1 MDETLQETLESVEN
15 ETDVAMDPVPDSIPD
30 YSDYTE
36 EVSLETTSDPDS
48 SDPVILPDDYL
59 DVQTFQEGVE
69 TILTALEPTEEEGDY
84 VGEVYA
90 VSPDPLSLVLPDNYN
105 VFYLGDR
112 QLAFPSDTA
121 DDLLLVDGYL
131 VNLGS
136 ALTINV
142 DLSDSASVSN
152 YVISQVTFPTFN
164 SSDYF
169 TYITNY
175 GEPYRI
181 VDRYYDS
188 SYLRSYT
195 RTSSA
200 AITAETITRPDWAGF
215 SGDRMYGF
223 IFAIALIILLI
234 WGRLRWK
241 LT

>member
-1 MDETLQETLESVEN
+1 MDETLESLEN
-15 ETDVAMDPVPDSIPD
+15 ETTAEMESESDSVLDNTVDTTEAPVES
-30 YSDYTE
+30 TE
-36 EVSLETTSDPDS
+36 DIVG
-48 SDPVILPDDYL
+48 SDPVELPDDYL

-69 TILTALEPTEEEGDY
+69 TILTALEPTEEIGDY
-84 VGEVYA
+84 VGEMYA
-90 VSPDPLSLVLPDNYN
+90 VSADPLSLMLPDNYN
-105 VFYLGDR
+105 VFYLGNK
-112 QLAFPSDTA
+112 QLAFPADSA

-131 VNLGS
+131 VNVGS

-142 DLSDSASVSN
+142 DLSDSASVSG

-181 VDRYYDS
+181 VDRYYEN

-200 AITAETITRPDWAGF
+200 AITAETISKPDWSGF

-223 IFAIALIILLI
+223 IFAIVLIVILI

>member
-1 MDETLQETLESVEN
+1 MDETLESLEN
-15 ETDVAMDPVPDSIPD
+15 ETTAEMESESNSVLDNTADP
-30 YSDYTE
+30 TE
-36 EVSLETTSDPDS
+36 APVESTEDIVG
-48 SDPVILPDDYL
+48 SDPVELPDDYL

-69 TILTALEPTEEEGDY
+69 TILTALEPTEEVGDY
-84 VGEVYA
+84 VGEMYA
-90 VSPDPLSLVLPDNYN
+90 LPADPLSLMLPDNYN
-105 VFYLGDR
+105 VFYLGDK

-131 VNLGS
+131 VNVGS
-136 ALTINV
+136 SITINV

-169 TYITNY
+169 TYVSSY

-181 VDRYYDS
+181 VDRYYEN

-200 AITAETITRPDWAGF
+200 AITAETISRPDWAGF

-223 IFAIALIILLI
+223 IFAIAVIILIL

>member
-15 ETDVAMDPVPDSIPD
+15 ETNVTLDPVSDSVSD
-30 YSDYTE
+30 NSDYTE
-36 EVSLETTSDPDS
+36 EIPVETSPDPDG
-48 SDPVILPDDYL
+48 SDPVTLPDDYL

-69 TILTALEPTEEEGDY
+69 TILTALEPTEDEGDY
-84 VGEVYA
+84 VGEMYA
-90 VSPDPLSLVLPDNYN
+90 VSANPLFLDIPDNYN

-112 QLAFPSDTA
+112 QLVFPNDSA

-131 VNLGS
+131 VNLGG

-142 DLSDSASVSN
+142 DLEDSANVSG

-181 VDRYYDS
+181 VDRYYEN

-200 AITAETITRPDWAGF
+200 AITAETISRPDWSGF
-215 SGDRMYGF
+215 SGDRMYGY
-223 IFAIALIILLI
+223 IFGIVLIILLL
-234 WGRLRWK
+234 WRSLRWK

>member
-1 MDETLQETLESVEN
+1 MNDETMESLEDEVVETSAPVESE
-15 ETDVAMDPVPDSIPD
+15 PDSVLD
-30 YSDYTE
+30 HVSDSSEAPVESTE
-36 EVSLETTSDPDS
+36 DIVG
-48 SDPVILPDDYL
+48 SDPVELPNDYL

-69 TILTALEPTEEEGDY
+69 TILTALEPTEEVGDY

-90 VSPDPLSLVLPDNYN
+90 LPADPLSLKLPDNYN
-105 VFYLGDR
+105 VYYLGDK
-112 QLAFPSDTA
+112 QLAFPADSA

-131 VNLGS
+131 VNVGS

-142 DLSDSASVSN
+142 DLSDSASVSG

-181 VDRYYDS
+181 VDRYYEN

-200 AITAETITRPDWAGF
+200 AFTAETISKPDWSGF
-215 SGDRMYGF
+215 SGDRMYGY
-223 IFAIALIILLI
+223 IFGIVLIILLL
-234 WGRLRWK
+234 WRSLRWK

>member
-1 MDETLQETLESVEN
+1 MGNDLETLENDLVETSDQM
-15 ETDVAMDPVPDSIPD
+15 ESESTDILGDIPDSQEDPVES
-30 YSDYTE
+30 TE
-36 EVSLETTSDPDS
+36 DIMGT
-48 SDPVILPDDYL
+48 DPVVLPDDYL

-69 TILTALEPTEEEGDY
+69 TILTALEPTEEIGDY
-84 VGEVYA
+84 VGEMFA
-90 VSPDPLSLVLPDNYN
+90 AIADPLSLILPDNYN
-105 VFYLGDR
+105 VFYLGDK

-131 VNLGS
+131 VNVGN
-136 ALTINV
+136 AITINV
-142 DLSDSASVSN
+142 DLSDSSSVSN

-169 TYITNY
+169 TYVSNY

-181 VDRYYDS
+181 VDRYYEN

-200 AITAETITRPDWAGF
+200 AITAETISRPDWAGF

-223 IFAIALIILLI
+223 IFAIVVIILLL

>member
-1 MDETLQETLESVEN
+1 MDEIMESLQN
-15 ETDVAMDPVPDSIPD
+15 ETN
-30 YSDYTE
+30 
-36 EVSLETTSDPDS
+36 VSLEPESDGVLDNIPDS
-48 SDPVILPDDYL
+48 TEIALESSQDPVGSDPVDLPDDYL
-59 DVQTFQEGVE
+59 DVETFQEGVA
-69 TILTALEPTEEEGDY
+69 TILNALEPTEEVGDY
-84 VGEVYA
+84 VGEAYA
-90 VSPDPLSLVLPDNYN
+90 LPADPLDLVLPDNYN
-105 VFYLGDR
+105 VFYLGDK
-112 QLAFPSDTA
+112 QLAFPSDTS

-142 DLSDSASVSN
+142 NLSDSANVSG

-169 TYITNY
+169 TYVTNY

-181 VDRYYDS
+181 VDRYYEN

-200 AITAETITRPDWAGF
+200 AMTSETISRPDWAGF

-223 IFAIALIILLI
+223 IFAIALIILIL